1 MVERTA
7 HNGLVVGSNPTK
19 PKINNM
25 DFNLKTYKHHKI
37 KTSFQ
42 QFNLLFFLH
51 SPFLN
56 SKISIKMNQKLLKF
70 NLQHYKVS
78 NKLFNNTIKNSV
90 FTHLAV
96 SIHASIVL
104 LHSSQSISSYTQLTK
119 INSLTLLSLR
129 LNNKIYSKKQL
140 KKLKKISYLQ
150 NVLILHNSIKTFIK
164 LPFCKLKNNKI
175 SK

>member
-19 PKINNM
+19 PKINM

-51 SPFLN
+51 SPFIDN
-56 SKISIKMNQKLLKF
+56 KTSIKTNQKLLKF
-70 NLQHYKVS
+70 KLQHYKIS

-90 FTHLAV
+90 FTHLTV
-96 SIHASIVL
+96 LIHASIILVN
-104 LHSSQSISSYTQLTK
+104 SSQSITFTQLTK
-119 INSLTLLSLR
+119 INPLTLLGLR

-140 KKLKKISYLQ
+140 KKLKKVSYIQ
-150 NVLILHNSIKTFIK
+150 NVLVLHNSIRTIIK
-164 LPFCKLKNNKI
+164 LPFYTLKNSKI

>member
-19 PKINNM
+19 PKINM

-56 SKISIKMNQKLLKF
+56 NKTSIKMNQKLLKF
-70 NLQHYKVS
+70 KLQHYKVS

-96 SIHASIVL
+96 LIHASIIL
-104 LHSSQSISSYTQLTK
+104 LNSSHSISTVSQLTK
-119 INSLTLLSLR
+119 INPLTLLGLR

-140 KKLKKISYLQ
+140 KKLKKISYAQ
-150 NVLILHNSIKTFIK
+150 NVLVLHNSMKTLIK
-164 LPFCKLKNNKI
+164 LPFYTLKNSKI

>member
-1 MVERTA
+1 
-7 HNGLVVGSNPTK
+7 
-19 PKINNM
+19 M
-25 DFNLKTYKHHKI
+25 DFNLKTYKHHKV

-51 SPFLN
+51 SPFLDN
-56 SKISIKMNQKLLKF
+56 KTFIKTNQKLLKF
-70 NLQHYKVS
+70 KLQHYKIS

-90 FTHLAV
+90 FTHLTV
-96 SIHASIVL
+96 LIHASIILVN
-104 LHSSQSISSYTQLTK
+104 SPQSIPTFTQLTK
-119 INSLTLLSLR
+119 INSLTLLGLR

-140 KKLKKISYLQ
+140 KKLKKVSYIE

-164 LPFCKLKNNKI
+164 LPFYKLTNSKI